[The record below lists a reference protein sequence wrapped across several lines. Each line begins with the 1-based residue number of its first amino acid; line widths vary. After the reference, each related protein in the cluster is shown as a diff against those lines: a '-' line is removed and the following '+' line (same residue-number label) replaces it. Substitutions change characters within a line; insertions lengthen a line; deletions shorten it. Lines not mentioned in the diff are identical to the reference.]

1 MRKLGMIGLGNVGA
15 LLANLL
21 VARQIVDE
29 LVLIDTN
36 SDLAVGLQ
44 NDLLDG
50 MSALAVQPT
59 IKVQDY
65 AALKDADAVV
75 LAIGNAELLKEQR
88 FAELTDVG
96 KMMRQI
102 APLIKQSGFSG
113 VLLNLAN
120 PNEAATAY
128 LQYLTELP
136 RPKVIGLGTVLDTA
150 RLHRAIA
157 DQVHVAPSAVTG
169 FVYGQHDGEAVPI
182 WSTFRING
190 QPLEKPVM
198 GQKIDPHQSEIQAK
212 LNGWYAIKGQGQD
225 VSGMALWTMR
235 ILQAVLS
242 DEQVSFPVA
251 LYQPQYQSYLSFAAQ
266 LGRQGV
272 GNYTLLPLRPLEED
286 QLKVAAQNIQD
297 QLNVLLELPT
307 ED

>member
-1 MRKLGMIGLGNVGA
+1 MRKLGIIGLGNVGA

-21 VARQIVDE
+21 VARQTVDE
-29 LVLIDTN
+29 LVLIDTDN
-36 SDLAVGLQ
+36 DLAVGLQ

-65 AALKDADAVV
+65 AALKDADAIV
-75 LAIGNAELLKEQR
+75 LAIGKAELLKEQR

-150 RLHRAIA
+150 PASSNRRSGPCRSQCGDWLCLW
-157 DQVHVAPSAVTG
+157 SA
-169 FVYGQHDGEAVPI
+169 
-182 WSTFRING
+182 
-190 QPLEKPVM
+190 
-198 GQKIDPHQSEIQAK
+198 
-212 LNGWYAIKGQGQD
+212 
-225 VSGMALWTMR
+225 
-235 ILQAVLS
+235 
-242 DEQVSFPVA
+242 
-251 LYQPQYQSYLSFAAQ
+251 
-266 LGRQGV
+266 
-272 GNYTLLPLRPLEED
+272 
-286 QLKVAAQNIQD
+286 
-297 QLNVLLELPT
+297 
-307 ED
+307 

>member
-1 MRKLGMIGLGNVGA
+1 MRKLGIIGLGNVGA

-113 VLLNLAN
+113 A
-120 PNEAATAY
+120 
-128 LQYLTELP
+128 
-136 RPKVIGLGTVLDTA
+136 
-150 RLHRAIA
+150 
-157 DQVHVAPSAVTG
+157 
-169 FVYGQHDGEAVPI
+169 
-182 WSTFRING
+182 
-190 QPLEKPVM
+190 QP
-198 GQKIDPHQSEIQAK
+198 G
-212 LNGWYAIKGQGQD
+212 
-225 VSGMALWTMR
+225 
-235 ILQAVLS
+235 
-242 DEQVSFPVA
+242 
-251 LYQPQYQSYLSFAAQ
+251 
-266 LGRQGV
+266 
-272 GNYTLLPLRPLEED
+272 
-286 QLKVAAQNIQD
+286 
-297 QLNVLLELPT
+297 
-307 ED
+307 

>member
-1 MRKLGMIGLGNVGA
+1 MRKLGIIGLGNVGA

-21 VARQIVDE
+21 VARQTVDE
-29 LVLIDTN
+29 LVLIDTDN
-36 SDLAVGLQ
+36 DLAVGLQ

-65 AALKDADAVV
+65 AALKDADAIV
-75 LAIGNAELLKEQR
+75 LAIGKAELLKEQR

-157 DQVHVAPSAVTG
+157 DP
-169 FVYGQHDGEAVPI
+169 
-182 WSTFRING
+182 
-190 QPLEKPVM
+190 
-198 GQKIDPHQSEIQAK
+198 
-212 LNGWYAIKGQGQD
+212 
-225 VSGMALWTMR
+225 
-235 ILQAVLS
+235 
-242 DEQVSFPVA
+242 
-251 LYQPQYQSYLSFAAQ
+251 
-266 LGRQGV
+266 
-272 GNYTLLPLRPLEED
+272 
-286 QLKVAAQNIQD
+286 
-297 QLNVLLELPT
+297 
-307 ED
+307 

>member
-1 MRKLGMIGLGNVGA
+1 MRKLGIIGLGNVGA

-102 APLIKQSGFSG
+102 APQIKQSGFSG

-157 DQVHVAPSAVTG
+157 DQCGDWLCLWSA
-169 FVYGQHDGEAVPI
+169 
-182 WSTFRING
+182 
-190 QPLEKPVM
+190 
-198 GQKIDPHQSEIQAK
+198 
-212 LNGWYAIKGQGQD
+212 
-225 VSGMALWTMR
+225 
-235 ILQAVLS
+235 
-242 DEQVSFPVA
+242 
-251 LYQPQYQSYLSFAAQ
+251 
-266 LGRQGV
+266 
-272 GNYTLLPLRPLEED
+272 
-286 QLKVAAQNIQD
+286 
-297 QLNVLLELPT
+297 
-307 ED
+307 

>member
-1 MRKLGMIGLGNVGA
+1 MARVGIIVSCFDFQKKGRWILRKLGIIGLGNVGA

-102 APLIKQSGFSG
+102 APQIKQSGFSG
-113 VLLNLAN
+113 G
-120 PNEAATAY
+120 TA
-128 LQYLTELP
+128 
-136 RPKVIGLGTVLDTA
+136 
-150 RLHRAIA
+150 
-157 DQVHVAPSAVTG
+157 
-169 FVYGQHDGEAVPI
+169 
-182 WSTFRING
+182 
-190 QPLEKPVM
+190 QP
-198 GQKIDPHQSEIQAK
+198 G
-212 LNGWYAIKGQGQD
+212 
-225 VSGMALWTMR
+225 
-235 ILQAVLS
+235 
-242 DEQVSFPVA
+242 
-251 LYQPQYQSYLSFAAQ
+251 
-266 LGRQGV
+266 
-272 GNYTLLPLRPLEED
+272 
-286 QLKVAAQNIQD
+286 
-297 QLNVLLELPT
+297 
-307 ED
+307 